1 MKRRMRND
9 LAPAVGV
16 AGSDSNKHEMTPT
29 GEIHRNVVT
38 RAQVGDG

>member
-9 LAPAVGV
+9 LAPALGV

-29 GEIHRNVVT
+29 G
-38 RAQVGDG
+38 